1 MQNIFETERLL
12 LRQFTLDD
20 SPFILKLLNTD
31 TWLRFIGDRKIK
43 SLEDAKQYLING
55 PIKSYQTNGY
65 GLSLVA
71 LKDSGEPIG
80 MCGILK
86 RDTLNAPDIGY
97 ALLPEY
103 EGQGY
108 AYEIAKATL
117 TYALQTLCMPQILAI
132 TKGDNDRSVK
142 LLHKLGFKF
151 EKMLK
156 LNPDDQELMLFA
168 ASV

>member
-1 MQNIFETERLL
+1 MQNILETERLL

-43 SLEDAKQYLING
+43 SVEDASQYLLSG
-55 PIKSYQTNGY
+55 PIKSYQTNGF

-71 LKDSGEPIG
+71 LKESGEPVG

-86 RDTLNAPDIGY
+86 RDTLYAPDIGY

-103 EGQGY
+103 EGHGY
-108 AYEIAKATL
+108 AFEIAKSTL
-117 TYALQTLCMPQILAI
+117 DYALQTLHMPQILAI
-132 TKGDNDRSVK
+132 TKADNERSVK
-142 LLHKLGFKF
+142 LLHKLNFKF

-156 LNPDDQELMLFA
+156 LNPDDQELMLFSA
-168 ASV
+168 PV

>member
-1 MQNIFETERLL
+1 MQNILETERLL

-20 SPFILKLLNTD
+20 STFILKLLNTD
-31 TWLRFIGDRKIK
+31 TWVRFIGDRKIK
-43 SLEDAKQYLING
+43 SIEDARQYLLNG
-55 PIKSYQTNGY
+55 PIKSYQVNGF

-97 ALLPEY
+97 ALLPDY

-108 AYEIAKATL
+108 AFEIAKATV
-117 TYALQTLCMPQILAI
+117 TYALQTLHMPQILAI
-132 TKGDNDRSVK
+132 TKADNERSVK
-142 LLHKLGFKF
+142 LLHKLDFRF

-156 LNPDDQELMLFA
+156 LNVDGEELMLFA
-168 ASV
+168 ASA